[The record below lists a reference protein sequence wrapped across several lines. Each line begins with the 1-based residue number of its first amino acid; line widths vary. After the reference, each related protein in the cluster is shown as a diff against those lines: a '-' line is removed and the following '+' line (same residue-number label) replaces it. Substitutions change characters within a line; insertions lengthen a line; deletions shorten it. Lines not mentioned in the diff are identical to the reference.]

1 MNKYGKA
8 ILDNG
13 NYELIEDTCLA
24 GAYKDRL
31 SNAVFNIGDN
41 IFEIGYYLDSKDV
54 TDYGIEI
61 LDFYWL
67 NKSYRLSISLYYKND
82 SVSITLEDNTI
93 TVTSMGQDIMSLTR
107 HFSYLQKIDCKTNR
121 VKNILCDECTAN
133 TIVNEI
139 YHAFNKEINNKEAK
153 KYFNELFKT
162 CLPALVL
169 RINDFKNVWMNEIND
184 SVNKE
189 KAELAKIDKE
199 YQEYL
204 AKYQEAHRNLTLSIE
219 MSEAIRDN
227 LTYECEIDT
236 NKTRKM

>member
-8 ILDNG
+8 ILENG
-13 NYELIEDTCLA
+13 NYELVKDECLA

-61 LDFYWL
+61 LDSYWL

-82 SVSITLEDNTI
+82 SVSITLDDNTI
-93 TVTSMGQDIMSLTR
+93 AVTSMGQDIMSLTR
-107 HFSYLQKIDCKTNR
+107 HFSYLQKTDCKTNR

-153 KYFNELFKT
+153 KYFNELFKI

-169 RINDFKNVWMNEIND
+169 RINDFKSVWINDIND
-184 SVNKE
+184 SVNIE
-189 KAELAKIDKE
+189 KAKLAKLEKD

-204 AKYQEAHRNLTLSIE
+204 VKYQEEHRNLSLSIE
-219 MSEAIRDN
+219 MSEGIAGN
-227 LTYECEIDT
+227 LACEDEIES

>member
-13 NYELIEDTCLA
+13 NYELIEDECLA
-24 GAYKDRL
+24 GAYTDRL
-31 SNAVFNIGDN
+31 SGAVFNIGDN
-41 IFEIGYYLDSKDV
+41 VFEMGYYLDSQDV

-61 LDFYWL
+61 LDSYWF
-67 NKSYRLSISLYYKND
+67 NKSYRLSISLYYKNVC
-82 SVSITLEDNTI
+82 VSITLDDNTI

-107 HFSYLQKIDCKTNR
+107 HFSYLQKTDCKTNR

-133 TIVNEI
+133 TIANEI

-153 KYFNELFKT
+153 KYFNELFKI

-169 RINDFKNVWMNEIND
+169 RINDFKSVWINDIND
-184 SVNKE
+184 SVNIE
-189 KAELAKIDKE
+189 KNELAKLEKE

-204 AKYQEAHRNLTLSIE
+204 AKYQEAHRNLNLSIE
-219 MSEAIRDN
+219 MSEAIAKN
-227 LTYECEIDT
+227 LTYEEEIESE
-236 NKTRKM
+236 KIGKM